1 MLHFFKP
8 RVSPALVLLLE
19 DVGGGAHKRVD
30 ENREL
35 LELLQSKA
43 PFLLDQYPWIV
54 GWLRANDEV
63 FVEMGAMA
71 TALGLEPRFGV
82 PGRSGVHRQT
92 MAFRCHSPPG
102 FAGFAPCL
110 VPSHGHPALILNAFA
125 PVALR
130 ASLASWGL
138 PCGQSPPRRLGG
150 P

>member
-19 DVGGGAHKRVD
+19 DVGGGAHQRVD

-82 PGRSGVHRQT
+82 R
-92 MAFRCHSPPG
+92 
-102 FAGFAPCL
+102 AGFPRSWPERGSPADHGVS
-110 VPSHGHPALILNAFA
+110 VPFTARLCGLC
-125 PVALR
+125 PV
-130 ASLASWGL
+130 
-138 PCGQSPPRRLGG
+138 PRTESRPSGAT